1 MRNSFFFKILGL
13 LLFELHSAEVGLAN
27 LEFEA
32 AVEATAAA
40 GGRGHD
46 GNGEAASR
54 LLHDLNRALLRLR
67 EAEECLALE
76 EATSTSPKMKGRGQG
91 QGRDLSKTASP
102 LLQHLEAVREAK
114 KEVQV
119 EILAF
124 QMWQKRVCTFPF
136 FSQDYISMVEH
147 LVQNAG

>member
-32 AVEATAAA
+32 AVEAAAAA
-40 GGRGHD
+40 GGQDHD

-54 LLHDLNRALLRLR
+54 LLHDLNRALLRLK

-76 EATSTSPKMKGRGQG
+76 EATSTSTKKKGQG
-91 QGRDLSKTASP
+91 QGRDLSKTVSP
-102 LLQHLEAVREAK
+102 LLQHLAAVREAK

-119 EILAF
+119 E
-124 QMWQKRVCTFPF
+124 F
-136 FSQDYISMVEH
+136 F
-147 LVQNAG
+147 